1 MTAVGRRPRR
11 RKAVIGAVLLAPL
24 ALLGARRAMQ
34 AGAVRRSESRRG
46 LITPG
51 RDATAGA
58 TAASVA
64 RAIGPPLETSAGSL
78 EPTRPAEPSAADRRK
93 RKRRAPRLVLA
104 AASVAVIGAFIQH
117 ARSQVPR
124 PTLVL
129 ERPTSVSP
137 ATQARTGPHGVP
149 NSPAAKVRSTPSGVS
164 EPAPAPA
171 PASAAPA
178 PRRSGTRASHQTL
191 RQRHSKHQ
199 SNAGQSS
206 GRRPAQ
212 PPVVPA
218 KHAREKPVPPAVVGG
233 QALHR
238 LRWNA
243 VAGAT
248 YYNLVLWRDGKRVL
262 DLWPTSPRVVVPSTS
277 IKHGT
282 QARLSPGRY
291 LWFVYPGFGAKPAHQ
306 YGALAG
312 SGVLVVQ
319 PKGGN
324 EG

>member
-1 MTAVGRRPRR
+1 MNARIRRR
-11 RKAVIGAVLLAPL
+11 RKTAIGAAILAPL
-24 ALLGARRAMQ
+24 VLLGARRAVRAAALRGNEYRRAPLAHGRGTTVRPA
-34 AGAVRRSESRRG
+34 AGGVGAAPAGVEGG
-46 LITPG
+46 LPVQS
-51 RDATAGA
+51 GA
-58 TAASVA
+58 T
-64 RAIGPPLETSAGSL
+64 
-78 EPTRPAEPSAADRRK
+78 RPVEPSSAEQPK
-93 RKRRAPRLVLA
+93 RKRRRRLVLA
-104 AASVAVIGAFIQH
+104 VASVAVIGAFIQH
-117 ARSQVPR
+117 AQSQVPR
-124 PTLVL
+124 PTL

-137 ATQARTGPHGVP
+137 AAQARPGSHDVP
-149 NSPAAKVRSTPSGVS
+149 KSPDALAPPWTRSGVS
-164 EPAPAPA
+164 APA

-178 PRRSGTRASHQTL
+178 SRRSGTRTSRQTL
-191 RQRHSKHQ
+191 RQHHPKHQ
-199 SNAGQSS
+199 SHTRQSSAGRSS
-206 GRRPAQ
+206 GRRPAK
-212 PPVVPA
+212 PVLPA
-218 KHAREKPVPPAVVGG
+218 KHARERQAPPVRADGG

-277 IKHGT
+277 VKHGP

-291 LWFVYPGFGAKPAHQ
+291 LWFVYPGFGAKPARQ